1 MSSSTPF
8 IGPISYLLVGHC
20 VTITFLS
27 LPSFPLRR
35 LIVEKISRGQNK
47 ILNHI
52 RFCYIMLH
60 VFILLLF
67 IDDIRRMNYLKEQ
80 VGRAYKNERA
90 DSTTLQDFS
99 KRLHKAQRDFYIL
112 IFTLFCAVITY
123 LLHLLVLKM
132 ENYRVKYLELKEMYN
147 MMEKKSLELADQL
160 SDLKSGKVNN
170 KPTEEPLPEYSVE
183 DKNNLTKRNNTTK
196 KDE

>member
-8 IGPISYLLVGHC
+8 IGPISYLLIGHC

-35 LIVEKISRGQNK
+35 QIVEKIARGQNK
-47 ILNHI
+47 ILNRI
-52 RFCYIMLH
+52 RFVYIILH

-67 IDDIRRMNYLKEQ
+67 VDNLKRMSYLKEQ
-80 VGRAYKNERA
+80 VGKAYTDNRTDNA
-90 DSTTLQDFS
+90 TLSDFS
-99 KRLHKAQRDFYIL
+99 KRLHKSQRDFYIL
-112 IFTLFCAVITY
+112 IFTLFCAIITY

-132 ENYRVKYLELKEMYN
+132 ENYRIKYLELKEMYN
-147 MMEKKSLELADQL
+147 VMEKKCLAL
-160 SDLKSGKVNN
+160 SDEVGDLKTNRIGSQMT
-170 KPTEEPLPEYSVE
+170 TETLPEYSEV
-183 DKNNLTKRNNTTK
+183 DKNNLTKRNNTSK

>member
-1 MSSSTPF
+1 MSSTPF

-35 LIVEKISRGQNK
+35 QIVEKISRGQNK
-47 ILNHI
+47 VLNRV
-52 RFCYIMLH
+52 RFVYIILH

-67 IDDIRRMNYLKEQ
+67 IDDLRRMRDLSNQIGRNYD
-80 VGRAYKNERA
+80 KNRVDNA
-90 DSTTLQDFS
+90 TISDLS

-132 ENYRVKYLELKEMYN
+132 ENYRLKYLELKEMYN
-147 MMEKKSLELADQL
+147 VMEKKCLAL
-160 SDLKSGKVNN
+160 SDEVGDLKTNRIGSQMTVE
-170 KPTEEPLPEYSVE
+170 TLPEYSEV
-183 DKNNLTKRNNTTK
+183 DKNNVTKRNNTGK